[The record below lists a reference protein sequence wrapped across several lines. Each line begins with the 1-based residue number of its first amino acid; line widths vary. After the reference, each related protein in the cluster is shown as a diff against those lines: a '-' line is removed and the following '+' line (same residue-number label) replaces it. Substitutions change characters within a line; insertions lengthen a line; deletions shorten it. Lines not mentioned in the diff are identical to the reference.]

1 MGSTYMKPLLKELA
15 EQSYLTNYKVTR
27 VYPVKDNVDTVGFRL
42 TKEEAI
48 KVATQLLIA
57 AQLSDQIFLTG
68 SRKDQT
74 VAIARY
80 NGGKKENENEDV
92 QA

>member
-1 MGSTYMKPLLKELA
+1 MGASTYMKPLLKEMA
-15 EQSYLTNYKVTR
+15 NQSYLTNYKVTR
-27 VYPVKDNVDTVGFRL
+27 VYPIKDNADTVGFRL
-42 TKEEAI
+42 SKEEAI

-57 AQLSDQIFLTG
+57 AQLSDQIFLQG

-74 VAIARY
+74 VAISRY
-80 NGGKKENENEDV
+80 NTGDKENEDV